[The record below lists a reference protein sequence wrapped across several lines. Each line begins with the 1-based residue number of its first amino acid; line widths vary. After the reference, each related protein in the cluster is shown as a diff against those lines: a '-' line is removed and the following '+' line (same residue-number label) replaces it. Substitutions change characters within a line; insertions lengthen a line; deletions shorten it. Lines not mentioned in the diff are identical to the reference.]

1 MKRLIFTL
9 SVIIVAGM
17 VTTAYSQVSI
27 RASINLGRVG
37 VYVKQAPVVYEAPCA
52 PAPAPCYDNGY
63 NKSRIDVVIGNPGY
77 DRRYNDRREIRYDDR
92 NRRDRDYNDRDYRD
106 RDRRDAD
113 RDHDYRNRR

>member
-9 SVIIVAGM
+9 SVIIAAGW

-37 VYVKQAPVVYEAPCA
+37 IYVKQAPVVYEAPCA

-63 NKSRIDVVIGNPGY
+63 NKSRIDVVIGNRGY
-77 DRRYNDRREIRYDDR
+77 DHHYNERREIRYDDC
-92 NRRDRDYNDRDYRD
+92 NRRDRDYRDNNHREH
-106 RDRRDAD
+106 DRRDY
-113 RDHDYRNRR
+113 DHDNRNRR

>member
-9 SVIIVAGM
+9 SLIITAGLI
-17 VTTAYSQVSI
+17 TTAYSQVSI

-37 VYVKQAPVVYEAPCA
+37 VYVKQAPVVYEPAC
-52 PAPAPCYDNGY
+52 APAPCYDNGY
-63 NKSRIDVVIGNPGY
+63 NKGRVDVVIGNPGY

-92 NRRDRDYNDRDYRD
+92 NRRDRDYRD

-113 RDHDYRNRR
+113 RDHDYRNNR